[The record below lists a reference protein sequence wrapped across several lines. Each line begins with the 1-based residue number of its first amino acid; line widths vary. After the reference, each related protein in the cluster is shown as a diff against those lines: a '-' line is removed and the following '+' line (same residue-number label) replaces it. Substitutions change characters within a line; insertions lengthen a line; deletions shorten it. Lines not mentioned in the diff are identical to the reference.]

1 MFPGGGSGQYQQGDG
16 WPGQPPQDDPN
27 QQPGSGYGQPA
38 SGQSGYGP
46 PVPGPPVSGQP
57 GYQPQY
63 QQPVSGQPGYQPS
76 AYQPSAYQH
85 PAYQQ
90 PAYPTPGYDQAG
102 YGQPGY
108 QQPYQLVLE
117 PPQRPRSDA
126 RSHVI
131 VVAAVAI
138 VAMLSVVGAAVVLA
152 NTSGDEPEPPGP
164 TTAGGSSAPADDDG
178 DKPAPDPGTGLAVG
192 SGPVRVDIYVDY
204 QCPPCSTF
212 EAATGDIL
220 SSNISSGRVTLRIH
234 PVAFIDNRS
243 KNIYAT
249 RAAAA
254 AACAHDG
261 GKTLE
266 FHNYLL
272 EHQPPEDT
280 AGPTDEELARAGA
293 TVGLGAGF
301 ATCVTGGKRVAW
313 VAQATAA
320 AQNHG
325 VTSVPAAYVN
335 DKKIDATKADLVNAI
350 TNA

>member
-16 WPGQPPQDDPN
+16 WSGQPPQGDPN
-27 QQPGSGYGQPA
+27 QWQ
-38 SGQSGYGP
+38 
-46 PVPGPPVSGQP
+46 QP
-57 GYQPQY
+57 GYG
-63 QQPVSGQPGYQPS
+63 QPVSGQPGYQ
-76 AYQPSAYQH
+76 QPG
-85 PAYQQ
+85 YQQ
-90 PAYPTPGYDQAG
+90 PGYQQPGYQQPGYQQPG
-102 YGQPGY
+102 YGQPDYGYAQPGY
-108 QQPYQLVLE
+108 QQPYQPGLG
-117 PPQRPRSDA
+117 PPQPPRSGA

-138 VAMLSVVGAAVVLA
+138 VAMLSVVGVAVFLA
-152 NTSGDEPEPPGP
+152 GRSDEEPEPGP
-164 TTAGGSSAPADDDG
+164 TTAAGSSTAPPTDG
-178 DKPAPDPGTGLAVG
+178 GDDKPAADPVAGLAVG
-192 SGPVRVDIYVDY
+192 SGAVRVDIFVDY
-204 QCPPCSTF
+204 QCPPCSSF

-220 SSNISSGRVTLRIH
+220 SSNISSGRITLRIH

-243 KNIYAT
+243 KNKYAT

-272 EHQPPEDT
+272 EHQPAEDT
-280 AGPTDEELARAGA
+280 AGPTDEELARAGE
-293 TVGLGAGF
+293 TVGLGPAF

-313 VAQATAA
+313 VAQATVAA
-320 AQNHG
+320 NDYG
-325 VTSVPAAYVN
+325 VSSVPAAYVD

>member
-1 MFPGGGSGQYQQGDG
+1 MYPGQYQNGDG
-16 WPGQPPQDDPN
+16 WSGQPGDPN
-27 QQPGSGYGQPA
+27 QQW
-38 SGQSGYGP
+38 P
-46 PVPGPPVSGQP
+46 PQP
-57 GYQPQY
+57 GYQ
-63 QQPVSGQPGYQPS
+63 QPGYAQPGYQQPGYAQP
-76 AYQPSAYQH
+76 AYPQPGYGQ
-85 PAYQQ
+85 YQQ
-90 PAYPTPGYDQAG
+90 PAYP
-102 YGQPGY
+102 
-108 QQPYQLVLE
+108 QPYQPQAG
-117 PPQRPRSDA
+117 PPQPPRSN

-138 VAMLSVVGAAVVLA
+138 VAMLSVLGVAVVVA
-152 NTSGDEPEPPGP
+152 NRSGDDPEPGP
-164 TTAGGSSAPADDDG
+164 TTAGGGSASAPAGG
-178 DKPAPDPGTGLAVG
+178 DSKPAGDPAEGLVVG

-220 SSNISSGRVTLRIH
+220 SSNISSGRITLRIH
-234 PVAFIDNRS
+234 PVAFIDDRS

-293 TVGLGAGF
+293 SLGLNAEF
-301 ATCVTGGKRVAW
+301 SSCVTGGKRLAW
-313 VAQATAA
+313 VAQATSA
-320 AQNHG
+320 AQKYG
-325 VTSVPAAYVN
+325 VNSVPAAYVN
-335 DKKIDATKADLVNAI
+335 DRKIDATKAGLVDAI
-350 TNA
+350 TSAQ